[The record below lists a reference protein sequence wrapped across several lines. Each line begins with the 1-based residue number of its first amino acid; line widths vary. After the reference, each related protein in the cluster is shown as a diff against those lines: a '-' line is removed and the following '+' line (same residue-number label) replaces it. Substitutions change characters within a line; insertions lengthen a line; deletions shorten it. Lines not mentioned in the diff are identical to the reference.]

1 MRTPRRGDIWW
12 GELADVG
19 RRPYLILTRTGAIP
33 VLRSVVVA
41 PVTRTIRRI
50 PTELRLGPG
59 DGMPEEC
66 AANFDDLR
74 VVPKA
79 NLTEWVCTLGIVR
92 MDEACG
98 VLRIALGC

>member
-1 MRTPRRGDIWW
+1 M
-12 GELADVG
+12 G
-19 RRPYLILTRTGAIP
+19 RRPYLVLTRSGAIP

-50 PTELRLGPG
+50 PTELRLGPE

-79 NLTEWVCTLGIVR
+79 NLTDRVCTLGIQR
-92 MDEACG
+92 MDDACDA
-98 VLRIALGC
+98 LRTALDC